1 MKKNKSTDDVRTWG
15 EKIAAYRKQA
25 KITQLDLSLRTGIT
39 RDQISRLER
48 GKRRHKLETILR
60 IEKALNI
67 PGWSLIEESVREA
80 ALGDASFEDNIIE
93 QFRKQYQDAVQTAD
107 AKNRNIERQ
116 AEEMRMSILGKDS
129 KTKDVK
135 PLDVV
140 DAYIKENNRKAIIE
154 G

>member
-1 MKKNKSTDDVRTWG
+1 MKKNKSTEDVRTWG

-48 GKRRHKLETILR
+48 GKSQPKLETIIL

-80 ALGDASFEDNIIE
+80 VLYKNQHEEENSRIITHIMNELSKRNLTTDELRIIE
-93 QFRKQYQDAVQTAD
+93 
-107 AKNRNIERQ
+107 
-116 AEEMRMSILGKDS
+116 
-129 KTKDVK
+129 
-135 PLDVV
+135 
-140 DAYIKENNRKAIIE
+140 KAILCMADSIHQK
-154 G
+154 